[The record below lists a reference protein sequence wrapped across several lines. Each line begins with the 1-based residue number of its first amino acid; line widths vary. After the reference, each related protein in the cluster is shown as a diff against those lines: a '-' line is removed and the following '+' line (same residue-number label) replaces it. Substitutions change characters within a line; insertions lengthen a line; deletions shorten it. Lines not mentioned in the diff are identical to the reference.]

1 LHPATVTV
9 DTQQLASVRSLV
21 ERLAE
26 HLNRPEPNLEITQML
41 ANVALGDLRK
51 LESVSTLEQLL
62 EDEAWP
68 GSAGHPVYV
77 RP

>member
-1 LHPATVTV
+1 
-9 DTQQLASVRSLV
+9 
-21 ERLAE
+21 
-26 HLNRPEPNLEITQML
+26 ML